1 MYISQQIAAI
11 AVSNVLSGR
20 NLTLAL
26 PEALSGYPNATPQQ
40 CGAAA
45 DLSYGALR
53 FYGEVNAYLVKLL
66 EKPLSN
72 EHITALLLVAIYQ
85 LLHDKAD
92 DFTVVNQAVKAA
104 SYAKPKWAKGLV
116 NGVLRNFLRQKVAL
130 AERIKIDEVA
140 LYSYPQWWIN
150 KLKIQYPLKEN
161 TANSRALNNSA
172 LNDSPADQYT
182 CAPKASFG
190 SILKTGNMH
199 PPMTLRVNIRK
210 SNAQE
215 YCQLL
220 ARQDVEAVAL
230 GGQAVMLTKPIPVEL
245 VPGFLEGVVS
255 VQDYGAQFAAQLLD
269 VQPNSRV
276 LDACSAPGGKTG
288 HVLELA
294 DVQLTALD
302 NDASRLKRV
311 ASNLARLNLK
321 ADLALGDAG
330 NWQTDKPFDRILAD
344 VPCSASGIVRRHV
357 DIKWLRRE
365 ADVVSF
371 TQQQA
376 QILANL
382 WHLLSKGGK
391 LLYVTCSIFDEE
403 NQHQIDNFLLKN
415 TDATQLPLLL
425 TNDTNQN
432 ITIQYGQLIPC
443 DVHDG
448 FFYALLQKN

>member
-1 MYISQQIAAI
+1 
-11 AVSNVLSGR
+11 
-20 NLTLAL
+20 
-26 PEALSGYPNATPQQ
+26 
-40 CGAAA
+40 
-45 DLSYGALR
+45 
-53 FYGEVNAYLVKLL
+53 
-66 EKPLSN
+66 
-72 EHITALLLVAIYQ
+72 
-85 LLHDKAD
+85 
-92 DFTVVNQAVKAA
+92 
-104 SYAKPKWAKGLV
+104 
-116 NGVLRNFLRQKVAL
+116 
-130 AERIKIDEVA
+130 
-140 LYSYPQWWIN
+140 
-150 KLKIQYPLKEN
+150 
-161 TANSRALNNSA
+161 
-172 LNDSPADQYT
+172 
-182 CAPKASFG
+182 
-190 SILKTGNMH
+190 
-199 PPMTLRVNIRK
+199 
-210 SNAQE
+210 
-215 YCQLL
+215 
-220 ARQDVEAVAL
+220 
-230 GGQAVMLTKPIPVEL
+230 MLTKPIPVEL